1 MRRLPRV
8 APNATI
14 CFREWEIPAG
24 VGFEHLHLF
33 SSTKQVIDTNR
44 DVRLHATH

>member
-14 CFREWEIPAG
+14 HFREWEIPAG
-24 VGFEHLHLF
+24 VGFEHPDLF
-33 SSTKQVIDTNR
+33 SS
-44 DVRLHATH
+44 AE